1 MENCG
6 DHAVLLSWVGDL
18 AHVVAQ
24 GKIQGIVVLT
34 DGSVCVAT
42 SYPSLKAAHSFIREA
57 DALSAMNAEA
67 SAAQVDEALWRI
79 VLDYHHTDDD

>member
-24 GKIQGIVVLT
+24 GKIQGIVVFT
-34 DGSVCVAT
+34 DGRVRVAT
-42 SYPSLKAAHSFIREA
+42 DYPSLEAARSYIREA
-57 DALSAMNAEA
+57 DALSAMSAEA
-67 SAAQVDEALWRI
+67 AAAQVDEALWRV
-79 VLDYHHTDDD
+79 VLGYHSGDDD